1 MAVGSVEAVIHHRI
15 DTSVRAYKAITDD
28 FTALS
33 MNWSQGE
40 INALKCVRVKIKIVT
55 VSRLSLFF

>member
-1 MAVGSVEAVIHHRI
+1 MAVGGVEAVIHHRI
-15 DTSVRAYKAITDD
+15 YSSVRAYKVITGD
-28 FTALS
+28 FIVLS
-33 MNWSQGE
+33 INWSFDK